1 MTSPS
6 RSPSQATATPLEAA
20 APRKES
26 QAGRWRWKKLTGKP
40 AAWWLMIYAPFSMIL
55 QTSTAGASLELYN
68 MIICARIHP
77 APQSGQFSFPASL
90 TSGFAQGE
98 YCAGD
103 PLVLKEQ
110 AKLATTISTVTGI
123 LTFLTAAW
131 WGSFSDRHGRTR
143 MLGLSAIGHTLVLAN
158 VVMVAQLVDK
168 IPGGY
173 WFIVLNAVIMGV
185 LGGNSSEHAAMHAY
199 IADISTAETRSRVF
213 AVVAGSMLIGVG
225 IGPIVGSLILRLSH
239 NTLAVFY
246 FALALRVVHTL
257 FIWLILPESRTEVQM
272 HDASVRYRESL
283 DATASGVKYI
293 IMLFKP
299 LEIFW
304 PKHHVDP
311 HTGRE
316 KREWNLF
323 SLALADGV
331 MLLAA
336 SSLITQF
343 LYALGRFGWDGEY
356 LGYCI
361 SSIGFAQAIYL
372 ALILPSLIKF
382 AKSRT
387 ENGKGK
393 APAET
398 GEREPLLASTS
409 SNAVDIDAVDT
420 ILEAEPDVPLPT
432 PTPVPPHQHSSH
444 FDLSL
449 ARFSI
454 LIHLITF
461 TLLPLAPT
469 SILFIVVISF
479 DSFAAGLAPA
489 INSVALDLYTHQVGL
504 EGASPAAVEPGKL
517 YGAMT
522 VVQALFGSIMGPPL
536 YGFIY
541 AKTVATEPR
550 TIFFVAFANAAIALA
565 VLGFVRL
572 PRRRPVLSV

>member
-6 RSPSQATATPLEAA
+6 RSPSEATASPEA

-26 QAGRWRWKKLTGKP
+26 PAGRWRKKLTGKP

-77 APQSGQFSFPASL
+77 APQSGQFSFPGTDTMAYG
-90 TSGFAQGE
+90 GFAQGE

-158 VVMVAQLVDK
+158 VIMVAQLVDK
-168 IPGGY
+168 IPGDT
-173 WFIVLNAVIMGV
+173 
-185 LGGNSSEHAAMHAY
+185 
-199 IADISTAETRSRVF
+199 DISTAETRSRVF

-239 NTLAVFY
+239 DTLAVFY
-246 FALALRVVHTL
+246 FALVLRVVHTL

-272 HDASVRYRESL
+272 HEASARYRESL

-293 IMLFKP
+293 VMLFKP

-361 SSIGFAQAIYL
+361 SSIGFARAIYL
-372 ALILPSLIKF
+372 ALILPSLINARRDRRTRAF
-382 AKSRT
+382 ARQHLNKR
-387 ENGKGK
+387 
-393 APAET
+393 AADAAE
-398 GEREPLLASTS
+398 
-409 SNAVDIDAVDT
+409 VDAADT

-504 EGASPAAVEPGKL
+504 EGVSPAAVEPGKL

-572 PRRRPVLSV
+572 PRRRPVPSA